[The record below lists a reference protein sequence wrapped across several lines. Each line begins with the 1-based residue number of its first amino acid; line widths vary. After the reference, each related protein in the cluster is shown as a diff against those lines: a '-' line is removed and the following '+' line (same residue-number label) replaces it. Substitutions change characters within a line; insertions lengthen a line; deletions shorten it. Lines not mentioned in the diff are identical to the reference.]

1 METLII
7 NPDVSPLVAP
17 KDGYVL
23 VIRFKLQDR
32 KEFETIFCDYGL
44 FTGKVLQL
52 MGCRCK
58 TFVVGTMPYDYAI
71 KIGNLSLEW
80 EHVMDVL
87 QLPTPPWYYRLE
99 EDANIMIHSGKLLV
113 DVGLLDMFSELT
125 GR

>member
-1 METLII
+1 
-7 NPDVSPLVAP
+7 
-17 KDGYVL
+17 
-23 VIRFKLQDR
+23 
-32 KEFETIFCDYGL
+32 
-44 FTGKVLQL
+44 
-52 MGCRCK
+52 
-58 TFVVGTMPYDYAI
+58 MPYDYAI